1 MNSICDRKN
10 KLSQKPFGLNHREV
24 YIRSDLPGKQ
34 FYTSV
39 TDDFLPQPTS
49 NLRRN
54 SSKVFIKRIEKPNMY
69 YLKKSSSPTNKRQKT
84 LSPKPESC
92 SIEVLR
98 YAPLNQTDL
107 ELIYKLPS
115 ALARISQL
123 YYIEQLKK
131 RLADSNDS
139 YSVQLN
145 TLKSCLI
152 CYSFFIV
159 DNRCAPNVDCHI

>member
-10 KLSQKPFGLNHREV
+10 KLSQKPFELNHREV
-24 YIRSDLPGKQ
+24 YIHSDLLSKQ
-34 FYTSV
+34 LYTSAS
-39 TDDFLPQPTS
+39 DASLRQRIS
-49 NLRRN
+49 GRRRN
-54 SSKVFIKRIEKPNMY
+54 SSKVFIKRIEKPDMY
-69 YLKKSSSPTNKRQKT
+69 YLKKSSSSTNKRQKT
-84 LSPKPESC
+84 LPPKPESC

-98 YAPLNQTDL
+98 YAPLNRTDL

-123 YYIEQLKK
+123 YYIEQLNKL
-131 RLADSNDS
+131 LADSNDS

-159 DNRCAPNVDCHI
+159 DNQCAPNVDCHI